1 MIAKAENYRERHSRV
16 QIYLRRIIMKFMKK
30 RKIRRIASLFM
41 AVLMVAAL
49 MPGSITNTKADDKT
63 AESGVVV
70 DAGTWENNERTTTW
84 DFSKYSGSSSL
95 TLAEGDEVGRIKVAA
110 GKAYVKTGGAG
121 LSAQKTKDAVIAV
134 PVDPTA
140 TSATLTLKFS
150 SNNNNR
156 YVYVGDKSGENAVI
170 CLNTAGREE
179 LPNAV
184 NINGDKEATV
194 TVSSAAFED
203 GYILLTPDTLA
214 SGDTGEMK
222 IKNLT
227 LVESKDNGDRTWNFR
242 SGSNLMS
249 SNGKLIQGAT
259 GEVNGLVI
267 DATTGKFDSTRPDW
281 AQFNTGAVVKIP
293 VKGSCEITIGSYKEK
308 QATIEGTEVG
318 TTEFKYQYSGAAGYV
333 DLVATADG
341 YIGSIEVKHIAE
353 PEANVE
359 NFTFVMDEH
368 AVDGVVKTGEYKFG
382 DSTLTLGGQTVGG
395 VITQYTVKP
404 DKKVTINGVE
414 HDAYTSGKRHAD
426 ANNIPNLPG
435 EGDGCLA
442 TFTPAAKGMMTV
454 YYNSTSFLRVHTF
467 NADGTKEG
475 YVDSE
480 TGLTSYSFKVVPGK
494 TYVMSTTGKTNNMF
508 YAGYSYVADEKITV
522 PVTVNNI
529 DATIGSGLRLSLV
542 DDQLGGDEISLSTTT
557 KSLKLLKGHTY
568 RVSSNDGGV
577 KPLVGDSQTFTVTGD
592 AVTITLNNVPDVELT
607 GKIVGTD
614 SSNVT
619 KLVFTNNTSG
629 TVNEAT
635 ITGDSYKV
643 SVKPGEY
650 TTSVETKDGSTTY
663 DRASVKAGA
672 ENVNDVY
679 VEKDDPA
686 SKRDYSYTRVPSLT
700 TTGSIAVENGKPHT
714 VARADSSLTIPVKGK
729 AKVAISTY
737 YAFNFTVNGEKYDST
752 ETDKGYTSVG
762 TTSKTDTFEIVVEGD
777 AVVNFGATTYITGI
791 SVVPMTEF
799 KSEINVPGDYDTLNE
814 ASDAI
819 LGMQNRP
826 EGEAGRVTIN
836 LTSDVFEQVVMAA
849 PYVTLKG
856 NGHTISWYYGVG
868 TKYYSIDP
876 ATGLYNKTLAMD
888 RYSSEEGNGSLWG
901 GVFIVRG
908 NNFVAENTTFLNT
921 YNYYLTEAEKTDIA
935 GSNLSVDR
943 LAEGADVSDYKFK
956 ERSNAFY
963 IEADNIEVFNCSI
976 LSSQDTLGRNGSANY
991 GYHAYFNGCTIG
1003 GNVDYI
1009 CGEFAAVFDN
1019 CKLQWKTYKNDENNN
1034 AKIGYIVAP
1043 KTSPYVFRNCE
1054 VTTDGAHGDIAVLG
1068 KYGRTWGANSNAS
1081 FIECETNGYI
1091 DSEGWTEMSN
1101 GEKASAIFNEY
1112 NNTNKGE
1119 AFVTTGCTKST
1130 LDAVVNYIDSENVSA
1145 VDTVLGTWKPVHY
1158 KEVISKD
1165 DGSSKGDVAEGGETG
1180 KDNNVNGT
1188 TESTGET
1195 VKTGDTAPIALYVVL
1210 MLCALAGIV
1219 FVSKKRRISVK

>member
-1 MIAKAENYRERHSRV
+1 
-16 QIYLRRIIMKFMKK
+16 MKFMKK

-214 SGDTGEMK
+214 SGDSGEMK
-222 IKNLT
+222 IKNLK

-242 SGSNLMS
+242 KGSELMG
-249 SNGKLIQGAT
+249 SNGKLIQGTT

-267 DATTGKFDSTRPDW
+267 DATTGKFDSTRSDW

-308 QATIEGTEVG
+308 QATEGTEVG

-475 YVDSE
+475 FVDSE

-686 SKRDYSYTRVPSLT
+686 SKRDYSYTRVPSLAT
-700 TTGSIAVENGKPHT
+700 AGSIAVENGKPHT

-1091 DSEGWTEMSN
+1091 DSEGWGEMSN

>member
-1 MIAKAENYRERHSRV
+1 
-16 QIYLRRIIMKFMKK
+16 
-30 RKIRRIASLFM
+30 
-41 AVLMVAAL
+41 
-49 MPGSITNTKADDKT
+49 
-63 AESGVVV
+63 
-70 DAGTWENNERTTTW
+70 
-84 DFSKYSGSSSL
+84 
-95 TLAEGDEVGRIKVAA
+95 
-110 GKAYVKTGGAG
+110 
-121 LSAQKTKDAVIAV
+121 
-134 PVDPTA
+134 
-140 TSATLTLKFS
+140 
-150 SNNNNR
+150 
-156 YVYVGDKSGENAVI
+156 
-170 CLNTAGREE
+170 
-179 LPNAV
+179 
-184 NINGDKEATV
+184 
-194 TVSSAAFED
+194 
-203 GYILLTPDTLA
+203 
-214 SGDTGEMK
+214 
-222 IKNLT
+222 
-227 LVESKDNGDRTWNFR
+227 
-242 SGSNLMS
+242 
-249 SNGKLIQGAT
+249 
-259 GEVNGLVI
+259 
-267 DATTGKFDSTRPDW
+267 
-281 AQFNTGAVVKIP
+281 
-293 VKGSCEITIGSYKEK
+293 
-308 QATIEGTEVG
+308 
-318 TTEFKYQYSGAAGYV
+318 
-333 DLVATADG
+333 
-341 YIGSIEVKHIAE
+341 
-353 PEANVE
+353 
-359 NFTFVMDEH
+359 
-368 AVDGVVKTGEYKFG
+368 
-382 DSTLTLGGQTVGG
+382 
-395 VITQYTVKP
+395 
-404 DKKVTINGVE
+404 
-414 HDAYTSGKRHAD
+414 
-426 ANNIPNLPG
+426 
-435 EGDGCLA
+435 
-442 TFTPAAKGMMTV
+442 
-454 YYNSTSFLRVHTF
+454 
-467 NADGTKEG
+467 
-475 YVDSE
+475 
-480 TGLTSYSFKVVPGK
+480 
-494 TYVMSTTGKTNNMF
+494 
-508 YAGYSYVADEKITV
+508 
-522 PVTVNNI
+522 
-529 DATIGSGLRLSLV
+529 
-542 DDQLGGDEISLSTTT
+542 
-557 KSLKLLKGHTY
+557 
-568 RVSSNDGGV
+568 
-577 KPLVGDSQTFTVTGD
+577 
-592 AVTITLNNVPDVELT
+592 
-607 GKIVGTD
+607 
-614 SSNVT
+614 
-619 KLVFTNNTSG
+619 
-629 TVNEAT
+629 
-635 ITGDSYKV
+635 
-643 SVKPGEY
+643 
-650 TTSVETKDGSTTY
+650 
-663 DRASVKAGA
+663 
-672 ENVNDVY
+672 
-679 VEKDDPA
+679 
-686 SKRDYSYTRVPSLT
+686 
-700 TTGSIAVENGKPHT
+700 
-714 VARADSSLTIPVKGK
+714 
-729 AKVAISTY
+729 
-737 YAFNFTVNGEKYDST
+737 
-752 ETDKGYTSVG
+752 
-762 TTSKTDTFEIVVEGD
+762 
-777 AVVNFGATTYITGI
+777 
-791 SVVPMTEF
+791 MTEF

-963 IEADNIEVFNCSI
+963 IDADNIEVFNCSI

-1165 DGSSKGDVAEGGETG
+1165 DDSSKGDVADGGETG

-1219 FVSKKRRISVK
+1219 FVK